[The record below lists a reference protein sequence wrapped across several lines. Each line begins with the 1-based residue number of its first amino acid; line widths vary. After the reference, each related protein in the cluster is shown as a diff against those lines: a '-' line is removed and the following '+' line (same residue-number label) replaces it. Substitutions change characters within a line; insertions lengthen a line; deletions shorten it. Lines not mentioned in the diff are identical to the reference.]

1 MENTYIL
8 GQPATGKRD
17 LLLSLLSDR
26 IEQGIFIVDESD
38 TVLDL
43 IPKHRRKHV
52 ILFDP
57 TREEVLPWDP
67 LSGPGHPVYRATV
80 LLDAMKGA
88 WGYADMTT
96 PDLDLYLS
104 FSLASLMAANQ
115 PLLCLPRLFTDT
127 DYRTYVLNHV
137 RNPVIKDHW
146 AEYETMPQKDRRQET
161 KSTLNKVK
169 LLISDPRIARC
180 LWHHEERGLDFAEV
194 VGERRIF
201 VAVLKPGEL
210 GESKVRLLASL
221 LLASVT
227 QALKRE
233 HPPFHLF
240 LPECQRFAPA
250 IVTDLLTN
258 AHRYGSTVTASH
270 QYIDQLP
277 TPYFS
282 ALMGT
287 CARKYVFRTSEE
299 DARVLDRHIP
309 RNQNVLGFDE
319 LPNRKARTFP
329 FEKTR
334 FYAYAPRH
342 ESVESY
348 RQDILDHLRLTR
360 FVKDADRKVE
370 GFFAGYTD

>member
-17 LLLSLLSDR
+17 LLLLLLLDR
-26 IEQGIFIVDESD
+26 IDQGIFIVDDSD
-38 TVLDL
+38 AVLDMV
-43 IPKHRRKHV
+43 PKHRRKHV

-57 TREEVLPWDP
+57 TIEDAVLPWNP
-67 LSGPGHPVYRATV
+67 LSGPGDPIYRATV

-88 WGYADMTT
+88 WGYEDMTT

-104 FSLASLMAANQ
+104 FSLASLMEADQ
-115 PLLCLPRLFTDT
+115 PLLGLPRLFTDEA
-127 DYRTYVLNHV
+127 YRTSVLKHV
-137 RNPVIKDHW
+137 SNPVIKDHW
-146 AEYETMPQKDRRQET
+146 AEYDKTLPKDRRQES

-169 LLISDPRIARC
+169 LLLSDPRIARC
-180 LWHHEERGLDFAEV
+180 LAYPETGLDFAEL
-194 VGERRIF
+194 VGKGHVF

-250 IVTDLLTN
+250 IAIDLLTN

-270 QYIDQLP
+270 QYIDQIP

-309 RNQNVLGFDE
+309 RNQNVVGFDE
-319 LPNRKARTFP
+319 LPNRKARKFP
-329 FEKTR
+329 FDKTD
-334 FYAYAPRH
+334 FYGYAPTI
-342 ESVESY
+342 ESKESY
-348 RQDILDHLRLTR
+348 RQDILDHLGLTR
-360 FVKDADRKVE
+360 FVKGGESKVRE
-370 GFFAGYTD
+370 FFGG